1 MFPGGIGGES
11 GAGKNWRD
19 GVRPEGG
26 KVAPPKSIGAS
37 ADSGGGLGLRF
48 FGGGGCGFTS
58 AGTGV
63 AAGAAGSFGSGGIAS
78 TT

>member
-26 KVAPPKSIGAS
+26 IVLPPKSSGAS
-37 ADSGGGLGLRF
+37 AESGGGLGLRF
-48 FGGGGCGFTS
+48 FGGG
-58 AGTGV
+58 
-63 AAGAAGSFGSGGIAS
+63 
-78 TT
+78 